1 MEQKRCWAVFTGDT
15 YIYLGGMDV
24 DTATKVSKR
33 LNCPMN
39 DVLNMPLGQEY
50 FFRRGQKPV
59 VTKRY
64 DIMKDIKLHR
74 QEMRSC

>member
-1 MEQKRCWAVFTGDT
+1 M
-15 YIYLGGMDV
+15 
-24 DTATKVSKR
+24 DTATNVSKR

-50 FFRRGQKPV
+50 FFRRGHKPV

-64 DIMKDIKLHR
+64 DINRDLKEKKLNM
-74 QEMRSC
+74 QEMRRC